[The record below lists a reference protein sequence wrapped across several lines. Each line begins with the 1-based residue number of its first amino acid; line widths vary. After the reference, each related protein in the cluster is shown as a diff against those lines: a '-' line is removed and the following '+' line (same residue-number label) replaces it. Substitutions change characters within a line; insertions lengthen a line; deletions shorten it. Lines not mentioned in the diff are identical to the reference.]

1 MDLISSSFSNFL
13 NNAKVRIISDKTKF
27 LKNIIVGSRLIPKN
41 KDRIEPSIHIGE
53 PQYLEIGIA
62 KSTYLFRLN
71 KNTNY

>member
-1 MDLISSSFSNFL
+1 M
-13 NNAKVRIISDKTKF
+13 
-27 LKNIIVGSRLIPKN
+27 VGSRLIPKN